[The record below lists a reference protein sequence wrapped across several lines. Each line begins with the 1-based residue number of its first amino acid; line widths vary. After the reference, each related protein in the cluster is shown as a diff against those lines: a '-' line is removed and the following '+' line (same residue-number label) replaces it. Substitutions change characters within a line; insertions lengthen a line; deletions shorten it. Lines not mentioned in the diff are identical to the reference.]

1 MNEHKTDQAELEKID
16 IFRILQ
22 EYGKALS
29 RLWWLVIVLAVACGG
44 ALGLRA
50 WRGYTPMYAS
60 EVTFTIRMDNSSL
73 TDIGGSTSYYDKATA
88 EQLTKTFPYL
98 VQSELMQTKLRQ
110 AMGVEYLNGSIS
122 AQTVENTNLFSLRV
136 TSSNP
141 QDAYDILMAVT
152 EVYPQVADYVIGN
165 TEMNLLT
172 VPEVADAPYN
182 AFRPLRTV
190 CKGAVLG
197 CVLGLG
203 AVLLYAFTRRSIRDP
218 EDIRRRLNLTCI
230 ATLPRVTFK
239 RRGKAIDRR
248 ISIRNQRVSSSFQ
261 ESVRSMR
268 MKFLRQAQKQR
279 AQVILVTSTLPGEG
293 KTTVAVN
300 LALSLSQSGARAILV
315 DLDLRKPSVK
325 KALGVETASRG
336 VPELLSGEDKGSAL
350 EALVPLEGST
360 LRLLAGDRACPGRP
374 SAADLPP
381 AGRGAGAAA
390 PGGGLRDIG
399 YAAQR
404 HPGGQRRCG
413 PSGGRDA
420 VCAALRRGG
429 SVPYRGQSSISF
441 RDRHTGHRL
450 RAQRRAD
457 GPGRLWLRLRLWLWR
472 LRVLWIRNIRP
483 PQDQGGGAVTRRAAR
498 NVKGGF
504 CRIKRRTRRGGAPQT
519 DGRAG
524 VPARFDRTAE
534 PGQTGDADG
543 HRQQHDAVFGP
554 RPGQHLLFPVCGA
567 SAPGGHGLFPPPG
580 RIVYHAPHLP
590 DPAGGL
596 LFCGRRSAGRG
607 GSCAAGADLCRGDE
621 GAPQGAL
628 DRPGGFL
635 VALFCG
641 AVAAAAAHQAPAAP
655 WVRHIQRH
663 MAGREARM

>member
-1 MNEHKTDQAELEKID
+1 MNEHKADQTELEKID

-22 EYGKALS
+22 EFGKALS

-136 TSSNP
+136 TSSDP

-190 CKGAVLG
+190 CKGAALG

-325 KALGVETASRG
+325 KALGVEAASRG
-336 VPELLSGEDKGSAL
+336 VPELLSGEDKVSVL

-360 LRLLAGDRACPGRP
+360 LRLLAGDQPAQDARQQLTSRRLGAVLEQLRRE
-374 SAADLPP
+374 ADYVILDTP
-381 AGRGAGAAA
+381 
-390 PGGGLRDIG
+390 
-399 YAAQR
+399 
-404 HPGGQRRCG
+404 
-413 PSGGRDA
+413 PSGILADSAGVA
-420 VCAALRRGG
+420 
-429 SVPYRGQSSISF
+429 
-441 RDRHTGHRL
+441 RL
-450 RAQRRAD
+450 AD
-457 GPGRLWLRLRLWLWR
+457 GTLYVLRSGAVEVSHIVDSLQFLSETGTPVIGC
-472 LRVLWIRNIRP
+472 VLNDA
-483 PQDQGGGAVTRRAAR
+483 QTGQGGYGYGYGYGY
-498 NVKGGF
+498 GGYGSYGYGTYAH
-504 CRIKRRTRRGGAPQT
+504 RKTK
-519 DGRAG
+519 
-524 VPARFDRTAE
+524 AE
-534 PGQTGDADG
+534 E
-543 HRQQHDAVFGP
+543 
-554 RPGQHLLFPVCGA
+554 L
-567 SAPGGHGLFPPPG
+567 
-580 RIVYHAPHLP
+580 
-590 DPAGGL
+590 
-596 LFCGRRSAGRG
+596 
-607 GSCAAGADLCRGDE
+607 
-621 GAPQGAL
+621 
-628 DRPGGFL
+628 
-635 VALFCG
+635 
-641 AVAAAAAHQAPAAP
+641 
-655 WVRHIQRH
+655 
-663 MAGREARM
+663 